1 MKTHLTSNFLIM
13 SLPEAMQNPG
23 SLKNK
28 FGNHFRALPTQM
40 AVSFLEKTKL
50 CSLPKW
56 VLPSYLKQSTGKILQ
71 RGTCCLVIRMRTTDK
86 ENVLFLRTWPV
97 WYLRWELNVKP
108 LLCGPVLGLEWKDEV
123 GFIHCSLPKRQ
134 WINSK
139 NLKSPMF
146 PSYLLTLTQLNDINN
161 IFLVPQFQWIH
172 PDLLFWLLVM
182 TSETNFE
189 K

>member
-1 MKTHLTSNFLIM
+1 M

-28 FGNHFRALPTQM
+28 FGNHFRDLPTQM

-50 CSLPKW
+50 CSLPKC
-56 VLPSYLKQSTGKILQ
+56 VLPSYLKQSLQ
-71 RGTCCLVIRMRTTDK
+71 RGTCWLVISMRTTDE

-97 WYLRWELNVKP
+97 WYLIWELNIKP
-108 LLCGPVLGLEWKDEV
+108 LSCGPIIGLEWKDEV
-123 GFIHCSLPKRQ
+123 DFIHWSLPKRR

-139 NLKSPMF
+139 NLKSPRF

-161 IFLVPQFQWIH
+161 MFLVP
-172 PDLLFWLLVM
+172 
-182 TSETNFE
+182 
-189 K
+189 